1 MLRPDITGNVECG
14 PDKKGSD
21 EPMDPTES
29 GVIESSGG
37 GPDRIESNSGGPDI
51 IGSGLDRTGSDHDG
65 PDKSV
70 IIPIIKYT
78 ASTDQTALC
87 TSHTATGSDKP
98 PPPTTSCTASD
109 IDRRPPAP
117 RTGG

>member
-37 GPDRIESNSGGPDI
+37 GPGRIESNSGGPDI
-51 IGSGLDRTGSDHDG
+51 IGSGPDRTGSDHDG

-70 IIPIIKYT
+70 IIPFFY
-78 ASTDQTALC
+78 LLVLVV
-87 TSHTATGSDKP
+87 
-98 PPPTTSCTASD
+98 
-109 IDRRPPAP
+109 
-117 RTGG
+117 